1 MAVKTEW
8 SDPIITTT
16 KSKMSDTTEM
26 MNANETIA
34 PVVAE
39 QPKKA
44 PVRRVIQTKKPV
56 VVAPPPKAPTPPASE
71 DEAESSAS
79 ESEAES
85 SADEAPAPSPK
96 TKMLP
101 MAEYKRLLEIEKMY
115 NEMKPKYEVFVKKD
129 IEKKAKANEA
139 SKRSKAKKSKETKEV
154 KAKLEERVEKLE
166 KLVIKAEPPA
176 EEEAEES
183 DAEAEDEE

>member
-1 MAVKTEW
+1 MN
-8 SDPIITTT
+8 TTT
-16 KSKMSDTTEM
+16 E
-26 MNANETIA
+26 IVA
-34 PVVAE
+34 PVVE
-39 QPKKA
+39 KKVDMRKGPNNWRNRPLKAAA
-44 PVRRVIQTKKPV
+44 PIVEKE
-56 VVAPPPKAPTPPASE
+56 ATPPAS
-71 DEAESSAS
+71 DAEESDAEKE

-85 SADEAPAPSPK
+85 SADEAPAPAPTPK

-101 MAEYKRLLEIEKMY
+101 MVEYKRLLEVERLY
-115 NEMKPKYEVFVKKD
+115 NEMKPKYEAFAKKD

-166 KLVIKAEPPA
+166 KLVIKAEVV

-183 DAEAEDEE
+183 DAEAEDDE